1 MEKSNKLYDI
11 RNVLNIK
18 VAIYIRVSTSHQI
31 DKDSLPLQR
40 KDLIN
45 YCKYVLNTND
55 FVIFE
60 DAGYSAKNTD
70 RPDYQKMMSR
80 IRVGEFTH
88 LLVWKIDRI
97 SRNLRDFSEMYDELK
112 HYNVTLISKNEQFDT
127 STAMGEAML
136 KIILVFA
143 ELERKLTA
151 ERVFAVMMSRAEKG
165 LWNGA
170 TVPFGYE
177 WDEETRFPKPYE
189 PETKIVQY
197 TYDLYEELRSTTKV
211 AQKLNAENIP
221 TKRNATWTART
232 VGAILSNPFYIG
244 TYRYNTKTQK
254 TRRWKDKKEWIV
266 IENNHMAIIAK
277 EQFDKIQDI
286 LKNNYKGDYNR
297 QKENTETHILSGI
310 IRCSTC
316 GNKMIAGNDRT
327 RSNGFTPS
335 RYTCYIYRNAIK
347 CNNYASDLNIL
358 SFLINYISNYITLS
372 NKITSNHSYRD
383 MKSILLR
390 GPYFS
395 DIQNINMEDIKKTYT
410 LLLQSTKTDSYK
422 LKNKKEN
429 KIESIT
435 DKEKIYTL
443 EKEKL
448 ENALKRL
455 DDLYLY
461 SQDSMPQ
468 KDFIIKRKEISDS
481 IEAINAKINNTK
493 KEEKQ
498 YMNNNDFS
506 FILKSSFFLLTKHIN
521 TKKNIDVR
529 HLLENVDKSVIKDFL
544 STIISEI
551 SVDHKKI
558 HHITLKNGLT
568 HHFEYEEN

>member
-1 MEKSNKLYDI
+1 
-11 RNVLNIK
+11 
-18 VAIYIRVSTSHQI
+18 
-31 DKDSLPLQR
+31 
-40 KDLIN
+40 
-45 YCKYVLNTND
+45 
-55 FVIFE
+55 
-60 DAGYSAKNTD
+60 
-70 RPDYQKMMSR
+70 
-80 IRVGEFTH
+80 
-88 LLVWKIDRI
+88 
-97 SRNLRDFSEMYDELK
+97 
-112 HYNVTLISKNEQFDT
+112 
-127 STAMGEAML
+127 
-136 KIILVFA
+136 
-143 ELERKLTA
+143 
-151 ERVFAVMMSRAEKG
+151 
-165 LWNGA
+165 
-170 TVPFGYE
+170 
-177 WDEETRFPKPYE
+177 
-189 PETKIVQY
+189 
-197 TYDLYEELRSTTKV
+197 
-211 AQKLNAENIP
+211 
-221 TKRNATWTART
+221 
-232 VGAILSNPFYIG
+232 
-244 TYRYNTKTQK
+244 
-254 TRRWKDKKEWIV
+254 
-266 IENNHMAIIAK
+266 
-277 EQFDKIQDI
+277 
-286 LKNNYKGDYNR
+286 
-297 QKENTETHILSGI
+297 
-310 IRCSTC
+310 
-316 GNKMIAGNDRT
+316 
-327 RSNGFTPS
+327 
-335 RYTCYIYRNAIK
+335 
-347 CNNYASDLNIL
+347 
-358 SFLINYISNYITLS
+358 
-372 NKITSNHSYRD
+372 
-383 MKSILLR
+383 
-390 GPYFS
+390 
-395 DIQNINMEDIKKTYT
+395 MEDIKKTYT